1 MDAYVLSAELATI
14 RSRTRR
20 IFAFSTAVHLVVG
33 ALVYIGRTLAPAEPP
48 PLDFTEITWIE
59 PAEEQIALLEERGA
73 APSEIEKEKLEKAK
87 PAVPDAGIAVEVMK
101 ERLRTMQ
108 GGIPARRTL
117 ASAIVPPGALI
128 KPARMSAAIV
138 ERITGSPA
146 RLTRGD
152 DAPAAPAKLER
163 MQRGDARLAA
173 AVPAKRDD
181 EGGKKDLTAKV
192 DLPGVSLAGPVADR
206 DLLSYVSPEYPEW
219 AKRDGVEV
227 SVMLHF
233 NVLPDGT
240 VKEGIIVER
249 SSGFN
254 EFDDNAVHALLA
266 WRFEPI
272 GGGRTSDQWGKI
284 VFNYRLGKMM
294 TGAGS

>member
-1 MDAYVLSAELATI
+1 MDAYVLSAELASI

-20 IFAFSTAVHLVVG
+20 IFAFSTAVHLIVG
-33 ALVYIGRTLAPAEPP
+33 ALVYIGRSMAPADPAP
-48 PLDFTEITWIE
+48 IDFTEITWIE
-59 PAEEQIALLEERGA
+59 PAEEQIALLEERAA
-73 APSEIEKEKLEKAK
+73 APSKISKEKPVRAK
-87 PAVPDAGIAVEVMK
+87 VAPPDAGAAVEAMR

-108 GGIPARRTL
+108 EGIPARMTL
-117 ASAIVPPGALI
+117 ASAIVPPDALI

-138 ERITGSPA
+138 ERITGPPA
-146 RLTRGD
+146 RLTRRD
-152 DAPAAPAKLER
+152 DAPAAPMKLER
-163 MQRGDARLAA
+163 MQKGDARPAA
-173 AVPAKRDD
+173 AVPAKRND
-181 EGGKKDLTAKV
+181 EGRKKDLAAKV

-206 DLLSYVSPEYPEW
+206 DLVSYVSPEYPEW

-240 VKEGIIVER
+240 VKEGVIVER

-254 EFDDNAVHALLA
+254 EFDSNAVRALLA